1 MDGTLNR
8 KTCLTITIEN
18 PLKDIEF
25 QCTEQYALKK
35 KNKERMKNQIARSNT
50 FICNRDNMYQYIL
63 TIIDRDDNAWKT
75 RSGYLDVLTFLTLW

>member
-35 KNKERMKNQIARSNT
+35 KNKERMKN
-50 FICNRDNMYQYIL
+50 
-63 TIIDRDDNAWKT
+63 
-75 RSGYLDVLTFLTLW
+75 